1 MQCQGDNVVTD
12 GLLDISSKW
21 LIENPPFS
29 PIPSFPPTVTG
40 RKQSRRWPETRKIV
54 RAASEFVNGEN
65 EVEDGGKSS
74 AGTRDARERE
84 RERGG
89 VREGRRAKRGGP
101 DDELAEMTSRAKS
114 LR

>member
-21 LIENPPFS
+21 LIENPPS
-29 PIPSFPPTVTG
+29 PLPLPLFLTATVTG

-54 RAASEFVNGEN
+54 RAASESVNGEN

-84 RERGG
+84 RGG
-89 VREGRRAKRGGP
+89 VRERGGEP
-101 DDELAEMTSRAKS
+101 SAADRMMN
-114 LR
+114 